1 MAPSSSLRPLF
12 CSCPCAPAPLC
23 SAPLLQ
29 QSIPSNQSHVTHH
42 QPHASRPVHRILR
55 GSSCPIRIDCHG
67 HSNYLFFDRAC
78 AHAPPRCGRLQAR
91 RRTERLPTF
100 SPFAIAIDLRAALS
114 PRALTALGLPRA
126 PRRRRRRRRRQKLLV
141 LDTVVM
147 RRCARVRLCV
157 PRGGGAS
164 STPPASP
171 TPRRRARRLRLP
183 RTDAPARLP
192 PQACARRRSTRLSWR
207 RQASVGGVRGFR

>member
-1 MAPSSSLRPLF
+1 MAPSSSLGPLF

-23 SAPLLQ
+23 SAPAM
-29 QSIPSNQSHVTHH
+29 SNPSHPINLTSTHH

-67 HSNYLFFDRAC
+67 HSNYLFFDR
-78 AHAPPRCGRLQAR
+78 CGRLQTR

-126 PRRRRRRRRRQKLLV
+126 PQRRRRRRRRQKLLV
-141 LDTVVM
+141 LDTVVACDGVLECVFAFPVGAAQV
-147 RRCARVRLCV
+147 RRRRRLQRRAADGHGGSAAASHRCAGLR
-157 PRGGGAS
+157 
-164 STPPASP
+164 PPP
-171 TPRRRARRLRLP
+171 IH
-183 RTDAPARLP
+183 PAVLE
-192 PQACARRRSTRLSWR
+192 
-207 RQASVGGVRGFR
+207 ASVGGVRGFR